1 MHLGTHQVF
10 KPHKCNLCDQ
20 QFALISQLEEHTK
33 THSKNAE
40 APKGHSGPVQQ
51 PLRVMEFPVSNEAED
66 LYKEKELNNTNN
78 TQIPRVT
85 NGQDPAEGNAVT
97 KQSVPVVASGQPVR
111 QKRGQKFD
119 FIPSSYQSLVHS
131 APMYSHV
138 KDMVK
143 NKGFRPSPND
153 TDSYPVPRLI
163 KPRLTAQQ
171 GGENL
176 GNRNDLADQNVR
188 PIVTSNEKQ
197 ATTNPEQ
204 MTTTAVAKYTPNTQ
218 GHKGG
223 ERFSPAG
230 RKVVR
235 PQTPK
240 RTYDCLN
247 CGKSFHQENT
257 LANHVCFIQSE
268 TFYCCL
274 VCVKEFRY
282 HEDLLEH
289 MRIHWKQVVYIRCSM
304 CGQQVQN
311 EDKLKEHNLKHIEHD
326 RKMKYMTEEPGTDN
340 DKTPGGPWSSTHA
353 DQPRA
358 LVGAG
363 SVLVLTN
370 GSATS
375 STISSLSTPVITSV
389 SSDSTFYSKAMNHG
403 NGVPP
408 HTPERK
414 FQGHYSSEIKGKLAN
429 PLTSPRST
437 NETADNDNRS
447 LAKAHP
453 GNEEPIPRRAHD
465 QFAPY
470 FDTRKAVPGAYL
482 NVFCQGSTMVVPAM
496 HPLEASGRYPGGATG
511 MMYPIRM
518 THQRRMSEQKTYE
531 N

>member
-78 TQIPRVT
+78 THIPRVT

-363 SVLVLTN
+363 SVLVLTS

-375 STISSLSTPVITSV
+375 TTISSLSTPVITSV